1 MGMVEYDQIERVNGL
16 LKKTDIKG
24 KDYIEVNQRIK
35 GFKMLYPE
43 GFIHTQLVS
52 MADGI
57 CVMTAEVGY
66 YENGEKRILGTG
78 TAYEKE
84 SSTFI
89 NKTSYVENCV
99 PLDSEILTEYGW
111 AYYYQLR
118 PGMKVLSMNME
129 TQQVEYCKLERIN
142 IYKDTPIV
150 EMKTKRFKAR
160 CTQAHKWVVRGQ
172 HTPLCKK
179 ETRDILRSEKIVQN
193 IRQDVKPSDIG
204 KKLGWLMCDCE
215 IARTENGMPSTAYI
229 SQSKHVEYVKNL
241 FGEPRKLKKYKDEW
255 MDCYEWVIPA
265 ELVRDILGY
274 FGISTYEDLPKAML
288 QANIEDV
295 AGCYEAMMLADG
307 ENRGFSSTY
316 RDLVDAVQI
325 MCARLGIATGHI
337 KTRMMKNSTKPI
349 HTLSIKKTDGAYFSE
364 MEKRMLPPTDVWC
377 PTTEN
382 GTWFMRQGDFVT
394 LTSNCETSAVG
405 RALGMAG
412 IGIDTSV
419 ASAEEVT
426 NAINNQEQIKEAEKQ
441 EKIRKEKIKDVHV
454 KALESKCENDGVA
467 PGFICD
473 LYKVKTFKDLTNEM
487 FRNITDNWDKIME
500 RSKG

>member
-1 MGMVEYDQIERVNGL
+1 MVEYDQIERVNGL

-84 SSTFI
+84 SSSYI
-89 NKTSYVENCV
+89 NKTSYVE
-99 PLDSEILTEYGW
+99 
-111 AYYYQLR
+111 
-118 PGMKVLSMNME
+118 
-129 TQQVEYCKLERIN
+129 
-142 IYKDTPIV
+142 
-150 EMKTKRFKAR
+150 
-160 CTQAHKWVVRGQ
+160 
-172 HTPLCKK
+172 
-179 ETRDILRSEKIVQN
+179 
-193 IRQDVKPSDIG
+193 
-204 KKLGWLMCDCE
+204 
-215 IARTENGMPSTAYI
+215 
-229 SQSKHVEYVKNL
+229 
-241 FGEPRKLKKYKDEW
+241 
-255 MDCYEWVIPA
+255 
-265 ELVRDILGY
+265 
-274 FGISTYEDLPKAML
+274 
-288 QANIEDV
+288 
-295 AGCYEAMMLADG
+295 
-307 ENRGFSSTY
+307 
-316 RDLVDAVQI
+316 
-325 MCARLGIATGHI
+325 
-337 KTRMMKNSTKPI
+337 
-349 HTLSIKKTDGAYFSE
+349 
-364 MEKRMLPPTDVWC
+364 
-377 PTTEN
+377 
-382 GTWFMRQGDFVT
+382 
-394 LTSNCETSAVG
+394 NCETSAVG
-405 RALGMAG
+405 RALGMSG

-441 EKIRKEKIKDVHV
+441 EKIRKEKIQDVHV